1 MTKSILTVAF
11 ILTTAVVVA
20 PRSAT
25 AQNEV
30 LAEMYGRGVH
40 AYYSGDN
47 NTAVKFLTMV
57 IDNGSQDPRAFYFRG
72 IVAYSMGQMDAAKD
86 DWRRGA
92 EMEASGNMSNA
103 IGRSLSRFQGTGR
116 LELETI
122 REETQLKELA
132 KAAKRSQARYGEIT
146 EAESRVLRKPPQP
159 ATPPVASTPPA
170 PATPPAAPPVTVPP
184 VTDAADPFAD
194 DMAIGEPS
202 IQSDDALKG
211 AMEDPF
217 AGKAS
222 IPAGSV
228 PPNDAVNPFGGASGG
243 DASDPF
249 GSAPSS
255 GADPFGSAPS
265 TGADPFGG
273 AAAGADPFGSS
284 PAPAAGADPFG
295 GAPSSGADPFG
306 GAAPA
311 PATAPAKS
319 ADPFGGGSDAGA
331 GADPFGGSD
340 TGAAA
345 DPFGGAA
352 PAPAAAPAKSAD
364 PFGGGS
370 DAGAGADPFGG
381 AAPAAAPAK
390 SADPFGDA
398 GDAAAGADPF
408 GGGSDAG
415 ADPFGN

>member
-47 NTAVKFLTMV
+47 DTAVKFLTMV

-92 EMEASGNMSNA
+92 EMEASGNVSNA
-103 IGRSLSRFQGTGR
+103 IGRSLSRFQGSGR

-132 KAAKRSQARYGEIT
+132 KAAKRSQARYGEIN

-228 PPNDAVNPFGGASGG
+228 PPNDAVNPFGGATGG
-243 DASDPF
+243 DAS
-249 GSAPSS
+249 
-255 GADPFGSAPS
+255 DPFGSAPS

-273 AAAGADPFGSS
+273 AAGGADPFGSS

-311 PATAPAKS
+311 PA
-319 ADPFGGGSDAGA
+319 
-331 GADPFGGSD
+331 
-340 TGAAA
+340 
-345 DPFGGAA
+345 
-352 PAPAAAPAKSAD
+352 AAPAKSAD

-370 DAGAGADPFGG
+370 DAGA
-381 AAPAAAPAK
+381 
-390 SADPFGDA
+390 
-398 GDAAAGADPF
+398 DPF
-408 GGGSDAG
+408 GGGDAG